1 MWVVTLSLDLHFRPD
16 GRLQQKCG
24 CTGTG
29 EERNESWWG
38 VAGFAGRHQEQ
49 SRVKCCSTDA
59 LFTHDSWAC
68 GGDVHPHSPSCLSN
82 FAFAMT
88 PRHFAA
94 KCLLW
99 SNGPSLPSTF
109 LPNTL
114 LAAERWETVITV
126 HPGKPLQLVTTPCD
140 QHRHPPPCQKQK
152 YLACSAFAIR
162 DTAQQPH
169 SYLINVCMSGIQSL
183 QSPRVISD
191 EKASPDTLKLLNRC
205 VCEISWHTQAGCLI
219 TVSVKSPD
227 THKPAASLLC

>member
-1 MWVVTLSLDLHFRPD
+1 MPALVKRPQSTIYFPSKHTS
-16 GRLQQKCG
+16 GCG
-24 CTGTG
+24 AV
-29 EERNESWWG
+29 RD
-38 VAGFAGRHQEQ
+38 
-49 SRVKCCSTDA
+49 CC
-59 LFTHDSWAC
+59 
-68 GGDVHPHSPSCLSN
+68 G
-82 FAFAMT
+82 
-88 PRHFAA
+88 
-94 KCLLW
+94 
-99 SNGPSLPSTF
+99 
-109 LPNTL
+109 
-114 LAAERWETVITV
+114 VITV

-169 SYLINVCMSGIQSL
+169 SYLKNVCMSGIQSL

-219 TVSVKSPD
+219 TVFVKSPD